1 MIVEQLAKQQRV
13 IEKLTE
19 NDLMKWVRMMNGIKC
34 VAEKVILKQ
43 RVDNM
48 I

>member
-1 MIVEQLAKQQRV
+1 MMVEQLAKQQRV
-13 IEKLTE
+13 TE
-19 NDLMKWVRMMNGIKC
+19 NDSIKWVRMMNSIKC

-43 RVDNM
+43 RVYNM